1 MILNKPNTNPIRAKI
16 AITAMTLS
24 NELLGFG
31 LFISKK
37 ERGENQTC
45 SIGSKGKTAQK
56 NKMCHKFK

>member
-45 SIGSKGKTAQK
+45 YVGSKGKPAQK
-56 NKMCHKFK
+56 NKTCHKFK